1 MRTKCKNILQQHQ
14 SKNKTITAAAEPVAA
29 AGPWIRRSR
38 RAASHL
44 PAGPIIPLNW
54 AKSGEEDLASTATPP
69 KGPVTNEH
77 QFTSGNSAEKRRSI
91 LAIFVYTA
99 ESSRRPN
106 EIITSSLPP
115 AFPDEESTGGMVCA
129 LLSLP
134 SPLTWPTGDEVSA
147 ACDAN
152 EKLSPRDERVKG
164 RKGWRAPRLYL
175 SCLIF
180 LFVVFVLSEAKF
192 LLSILIWPTYCK
204 VMKKQTEPTWIKVH
218 SPCMQESLSFS
229 SCSIR
234 RHRKC
239 RNDGH

>member
-1 MRTKCKNILQQHQ
+1 MRAKCKKCLQQHQ
-14 SKNKTITAAAEPVAA
+14 PKTKTITAAAEPVTAA

-134 SPLTWPTGDEVSA
+134 SPLTWPTGDEVPA

-164 RKGWRAPRLYL
+164 REGLEGSPFVSFVSA
-175 SCLIF
+175 SF
-180 LFVVFVLSEAKF
+180 LFVSCVFLSQAEF
-192 LLSILIWPTYCK
+192 LMSIFICLNYCK
-204 VMKKQTEPTWIKVH
+204 NMEKMLTVTT
-218 SPCMQESLSFS
+218 
-229 SCSIR
+229 
-234 RHRKC
+234 
-239 RNDGH
+239 